1 MFHGNGKKKK
11 FFLVKEI
18 PHHLLVGAQS
28 QKGQNDNIEQMII
41 LA

>member
-1 MFHGNGKKKK
+1 MFHGNGKNK

-18 PHHLLVGAQS
+18 PHHLLAGAQS